1 MDRQAQFPVT
11 LRCLFI
17 TDDMLQPDGVCAV
30 FRMPLRITDKNR
42 QAATITHHAICTR
55 VGAALAGI
63 LFAGLCA
70 AQDIEPRRWTPL
82 PVGMNVLG
90 AGIVYT
96 EGDIA
101 FDPVLELED
110 VTVEQTMAVV
120 TYQHAFGLL
129 GKSARID
136 VRLPYKDAQWE
147 GLQRGVPGTADRR
160 GPGDPRLRLS
170 VNFIGA
176 PALKGKAYQTF
187 RASHPV
193 NTVAGAAI
201 SVTLPYGDYNNERL
215 LNIGENRLVFRP
227 QLGVVHTR
235 GHWSYELTGSV
246 FLFGDNDKFYFDST
260 REQDP
265 LYALQAHLVYTSPRH
280 WWVSLGAAHA
290 RGGESTING
299 VNKDDKRRDRLF
311 GISAGIPVG
320 SSAGLKL
327 AYVGSR
333 TSEDVGKD
341 TDNIALAYSIRF

>member
-1 MDRQAQFPVT
+1 VSGECVSLAIAGLRPAIFTPV
-11 LRCLFI
+11 
-17 TDDMLQPDGVCAV
+17 A
-30 FRMPLRITDKNR
+30 
-42 QAATITHHAICTR
+42 
-55 VGAALAGI
+55 AALAGI
-63 LFAGLCA
+63 LFSGLSI

-120 TYQHAFGLL
+120 SYQHAFGLL
-129 GKSARID
+129 GKSARFD
-136 VRLPYKDAQWE
+136 VRLPYKDARWE
-147 GLQRGVPGTADRR
+147 GLQRGVPGSVDRR

-176 PALKGKAYQTF
+176 PALKGKAYQTY
-187 RASHPV
+187 RASNPV
-193 NTVAGAAI
+193 NTVVGTAL

-235 GHWSYELTGSV
+235 GLWSYELTGSV
-246 FLFGDNDKFYFDST
+246 FLFGDNDSFFLDST

-290 RGGESTING
+290 RGGESTIDG
-299 VNKDDKRRDRLF
+299 VDKDDKKRDRLF

-320 SSAGLKL
+320 SRSGLKL

-341 TDNIALAYSIRF
+341 TDSIALAYSIRF

>member
-1 MDRQAQFPVT
+1 
-11 LRCLFI
+11 
-17 TDDMLQPDGVCAV
+17 V
-30 FRMPLRITDKNR
+30 FRMPLNITDLKR
-42 QAATITHHAICTR
+42 QAAAITKLAICTR
-55 VGAALAGI
+55 IVATFTGL
-63 LFAGLCA
+63 LFAGLGA

-82 PVGMNVLG
+82 PAGMNVLG

-110 VTVEQTMAVV
+110 VTIEQKMAILS
-120 TYQHAFGLL
+120 YQHAFGLL
-129 GKSARID
+129 GKSARFD

-147 GLQRGVPGTADRR
+147 GLQRGVPGSVDRR

-176 PALKGKAYQTF
+176 PALKGKAYQAY

-193 NTVAGAAI
+193 NTVAGAAL

-215 LNIGENRLVFRP
+215 LNIGENRLVVRP

-235 GHWSYELTGSV
+235 EHWSYELTGSV
-246 FLFGDNDKFYFDST
+246 FLFGDNDKFLLDST
-260 REQDP
+260 LEQDP
-265 LYALQAHLVYTSPRH
+265 LYALQAHLIYTSPRH

-290 RGGESTING
+290 RGGESSING
-299 VNKDDKRRDRLF
+299 VEKDDHRRDRLF

-320 SSAGLKL
+320 SRSGLKL

-333 TSEDVGKD
+333 TSEDIGKD
-341 TDNIALAYSIRF
+341 TDSIALAYSIRF